1 MKNFHQ
7 NLLMALALCL
17 CVLCAWQ
24 WYGQTLQRS
33 DFDKLNAIA
42 NQKSALI
49 QDYTNSIA
57 MMQHQIGQMDASLTE
72 LKETIATND
81 ETILAQR
88 RELNRM
94 ETENTAMTNDIAQYK
109 QAVDTLEA
117 RLKDAYDGIKKQND
131 ALKQL
136 AGERDD
142 FVKKYNDIVIDRN
155 AIVSNYNDLAVRFE
169 KLQSEGGK

>member
-7 NLLMALALCL
+7 NLLIALALCL
-17 CVLCAWQ
+17 CALCAWQ
-24 WYGQTLQRS
+24 WYGQTVQRTE
-33 DFDKLNAIA
+33 FDRLNGIA

-49 QDYTNSIA
+49 QDYTNSIQ
-57 MMQHQIGQMDASLTE
+57 MMQHEIGQMDASITE
-72 LKETIATND
+72 LKGTVATNN

-88 RELNRM
+88 RELNQLDAQ
-94 ETENTAMTNDIAQYK
+94 NTALTSDIVQYK

-136 AGERDD
+136 AGERDE
-142 FVKKYNDIVIDRN
+142 FVKKYNDIVLERN
-155 AIVSNYNDLAVRFE
+155 TIVSNYNNLAARLE
-169 KLQSEGGK
+169 KLQSGTGK